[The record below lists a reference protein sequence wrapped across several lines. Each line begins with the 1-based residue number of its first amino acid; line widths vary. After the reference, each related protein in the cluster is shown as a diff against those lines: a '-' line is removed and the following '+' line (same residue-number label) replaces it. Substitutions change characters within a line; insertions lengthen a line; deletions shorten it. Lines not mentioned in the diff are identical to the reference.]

1 MRIDIFTIFPGMLE
15 APLRESLLGKARE
28 NGLAEVGVHDIRAYA
43 EGRHLQTDD
52 APFGGGPGMVMKPE
66 PIFEAVQGVLGYG
79 PEELDRLKSEVRVI
93 LTTPRGRRLDQTLLE
108 ELAKEER
115 LAIICGRYEGVD
127 ERVREYLCT
136 DSVSIGDYVLAGG
149 EAAALV
155 LVEGV
160 TRLLPGVMSN
170 PESLGRES
178 FTAGDL
184 EYPQYTRPADYRGWK
199 VPEVL
204 LSGHHGEIARWREE
218 ESRRATRQMRPDLIN
233 EGNA

>member
-28 NGLAEVGVHDIRAYA
+28 NGFIEIGVHDIREYA

-52 APFGGGPGMVMKPE
+52 SPFGGGPGMVMKPE
-66 PIFEAVQGVLGYG
+66 PVFAAVQGVLGYA
-79 PEELDRLKSEVRVI
+79 PEELSRLKREVRVV
-93 LTTPRGRRLDQTLLE
+93 LTTPRGRRLDQALLC

-115 LAIICGRYEGVD
+115 LAIICGRYEGMD
-127 ERVREYLCT
+127 ERVREHLCT

-160 TRLLPGVMSN
+160 ARLVPGVLGN
-170 PESLGRES
+170 PESLGSES
-178 FTAGDL
+178 FTTGRL
-184 EYPQYTRPADYRGWK
+184 EYPQYTRPAEFRGWK

-204 LSGHHGEIARWREE
+204 LSGNHAEIEKWRDK
-218 ESRRATRQMRPDLIN
+218 ESRRITRELRPDLL
-233 EGNA
+233 EGESA